1 MAASIAS
8 VVGLTL
14 LIAAL
19 CWRFEQRWLGVL
31 PMALCGVGLALYVL
45 GFVNALSAID
55 WVLILL
61 GLAALVWMALRT
73 RREGVSALRAELR
86 RQFFDF
92 RLWLCLLTV
101 AAVVFLMRDMLIL
114 EWDGYNFWGPSTK
127 AIYFRDGY
135 AAPYSNPA
143 SGYGTYTPM
152 GQLLW
157 AWGSHLTG
165 RYSESA
171 IFQVYYTFGTVLLFS
186 VADLLPRRKNLLW
199 ETFICLAAL
208 LLPGVADTAW
218 YRALCVDPWMSFLFG
233 AALAETVHRD
243 ERHPGFWKTRI
254 ALYLLTLTL
263 VKSIGAM
270 WAALALLFFVLWHKK
285 DRPLRFSLLTG
296 AGVAAAALSWIVF
309 CRLCGRSTYL
319 SSSFTV
325 HAAQRVREVLNG
337 TFFSAGNNWGYITS
351 YGRAFLFEPL
361 HRELTPALD
370 ISTAPFLVLLFLFA
384 LLLRKT
390 GHVDRRGYR
399 LLNVFLGA
407 TLLLI
412 YAVVGVGQ
420 MTMFYDETQ
429 YLEPLRAVTLLS
441 RYASPAHVG
450 GMMLLFSLCGR
461 QEEEKARAGN
471 RALAAAALAG
481 CFILSSAAY
490 TEIWRRFVNDSLNP
504 RRMETRETLEGDFAG
519 FLHALAAVP
528 YREAC
533 STVTLAV
540 FGEDV
545 NPVIVNAASPAAFN
559 TVYLSGDASQDL
571 SAIAAGAES
580 RRSHA
585 LFVKSCSDETLAALN
600 AVTAGGRFE
609 RGRLYRLL
617 TDGAGGFTLAPAE

>member
-1 MAASIAS
+1 MAIPIASIL
-8 VVGLTL
+8 GLTL
-14 LIAAL
+14 IIIAL
-19 CWRFEQRWLGVL
+19 CWCFEQRWLGVL

-55 WVLILL
+55 WVLIVL

-73 RREGVSALRAELR
+73 RREGVSALKAELK
-86 RQFFDF
+86 RQFFDP

-101 AAVVFLMRDMLIL
+101 ACVVFLMRDMLIL

-171 IFQVYYTFGTVLLFS
+171 IFQVYYTFGVVLLFS
-186 VADLLPRRKNLLW
+186 VADLLPRRKSLLW
-199 ETFICLAAL
+199 EAFICLTAL

-233 AALAETVHRD
+233 AALAEIAHRD
-243 ERHPGFWKTRI
+243 ERHPSFRKARI
-254 ALYLLTLTL
+254 GVYLLTLTL

-285 DRPLRFSLLTG
+285 DRPLRFTLLTG

-319 SSSFTV
+319 SSSFAV

-370 ISTAPFLVLLFLFA
+370 ISTAPLLVLLFLFA
-384 LLLRKT
+384 LLLRKA
-390 GHVDRRGYR
+390 GHVDRRKYR
-399 LLNVFLGA
+399 VLNVFLGV
-407 TLLLI
+407 TLLII
-412 YAVVGVGQ
+412 YAVVGIGQ

-429 YLEPLRAVTLLS
+429 YLEPLRAVTLMS

-450 GMMLLFSLCGR
+450 AMMLLFSLCGWR
-461 QEEEKARAGN
+461 EDGKARAGN
-471 RALAAAALAG
+471 RAFAAAALAG
-481 CFILSSAAY
+481 CFVLSSAAY
-490 TEIWRRFVNDSLNP
+490 TEIWRRFIRDDLNP
-504 RRMETRETLEGDFAG
+504 RRMETRETLESDFAG
-519 FLHALAAVP
+519 FLDALANLP
-528 YREAC
+528 YKEAY

-545 NPVIVNAASPAAFN
+545 NPVIVNAASPAAFG
-559 TVYLSGDASQDL
+559 TVYLSGDAGQDL
-571 SAIAAGAES
+571 SAIAGGAEG
-580 RRSHA
+580 RRSHY
-585 LFVKSCSDETLAALN
+585 LFVKSCSDETLAALD
-600 AVTAGGRFE
+600 AVTAGGGFE
-609 RGRLYRLL
+609 TGRLYSLSL
-617 TDGAGGFTLAPAE
+617 DGAGGFTLSAIS